1 MRFFVFLVSFFS
13 FIQFSVFS
21 NEIKP
26 LYQLPDETSSR
37 SQFEKTVDRNKI
49 FLTGGNAGLYKIA
62 QSHAIPLWTL
72 GKVEQIA
79 SAHFPAEKNK
89 TNDVWYFR
97 TSLGILYS
105 EDLEHFE
112 LRNNGIAPLVIK
124 KFANE
129 KLTLE
134 NRSPF
139 LKDLAIDPINQNQLV
154 TATESAVFITSDGGA
169 HWKSIYSPSL
179 QTPGIKAVAIATIE
193 NVTYVFASHTIFGFS
208 YCTPFEKNKKWH
220 DAPRGIKMM
229 PSLSSPDE
237 VADIYPILQK
247 NEDGTDRVEIYFSQT
262 YLPRI
267 YRFNLETKKSELIHE
282 ENAFA
287 GTIDGLTSIDGVL
300 LFSKNETLGSFN
312 LETKK
317 TNGLPKNFATWKKS
331 FLATPGSVETAWI
344 PKSKTNF
351 SDGVL
356 LNELWLLYPGTVNSL
371 YGKIAE
377 GKKGLYMPAN
387 RGSEKTGIAK
397 FRKIIK
403 DNNLNALVIDMKDD
417 YGLLRYHS
425 KDELVKEKGRS
436 SQYAIDLEYFVSQ
449 FKEDNVYLIARIVV
463 FKDRNLSR
471 FANGKYAVWDSRL
484 KKNWVGVKD
493 YQDVFDENGN
503 ATGEKKSIYYDENW
517 VDPYCYDVWEY
528 NVAVAK
534 ELIARGFDEIQFDYI
549 RFPTDGI
556 NLGNARYRYK
566 EKGMTKESAL
576 LSFLSYARE
585 NIAAPIGID
594 IYGANGWY
602 RSGTRTG
609 QDAQTLAEYV
619 DVISAMFYP
628 SHFEN
633 AFMNYAPFEE
643 RPYRIYYYGNYRTTI
658 MTRNRVVARPWVQ
671 AFRLNVSYDNRYY
684 GVDYIKRE
692 IFGARDS
699 ANRGYLYWNNVGNY
713 ENLRPDISDSETY
726 FGSSPEAS
734 AKKPAIGSE
743 KNPDYVDETISILDS
758 VLNQG
763 KQTTNYTPFLFIPF
777 SE

>member
-1 MRFFVFLVSFFS
+1 MWSFVLLMTFFAL
-13 FIQFSVFS
+13 IQLPIFS

-26 LYQLPDETSSR
+26 LYQLPDESDSR
-37 SQFEKTVDRNKI
+37 PQLEKTIDRNKF
-49 FLTGGNAGLYKIA
+49 FLTGGSAGLYKIA

-72 GKVEQIA
+72 GKVEQIV
-79 SAHFPAEKNK
+79 SVNLPCGNKK

-105 EDLEHFE
+105 KDLENFE
-112 LRNNGIAPLVIK
+112 FRNNGISPLVIK
-124 KFANE
+124 KITDGKSA
-129 KLTLE
+129 LE
-134 NRSPF
+134 RRSPF
-139 LKDLAIDPINQNQLV
+139 LKDLAFDPVNRNQLV
-154 TATESAVFITSDGGA
+154 TATESAVYLTRDGGA
-169 HWKSIYSPSL
+169 TWKSISSPSV
-179 QTPGIKAVAIATIE
+179 QTPGIKAVAVATIDG
-193 NVTYVFASHTIFGFS
+193 VTYVFASHTIFGFA
-208 YCTPFEKNKKWH
+208 YCTPFEKNNRWH
-220 DAPRGIKMM
+220 DAPRGIAMM
-229 PSLSSPDE
+229 KSLTSPDE
-237 VADIYPILQK
+237 IADIYPMLKK
-247 NEDGTDRVEIYFSQT
+247 NEDGSERVEIYFSQT

-267 YRFNLETKKSELIHE
+267 YRFDVAVKKSELIYNDDE
-282 ENAFA
+282 FA

-300 LFSKNETLGSFN
+300 LFSKIETIGSFN
-312 LETKK
+312 PATQKS
-317 TNGLPKNFATWKKS
+317 NGIPKNFAAWKKN
-331 FLATPGSVETAWI
+331 FLASPGFVETAWI

-356 LNELWLLYPGTVNSL
+356 LNELWLLYPGTVNSP
-371 YGKIAE
+371 YGKIAD

-387 RGSEKTGIAK
+387 RGSEKAGIAK

-425 KDELVKEKGRS
+425 NDPLVKEKGRT
-436 SQYAIDLEYFVSQ
+436 SQYAIDLENFVSS
-449 FKEDNVYLIARIVV
+449 FKADNVYLIARIVV

-471 FANGKYAVWDSRL
+471 YANGKYAVWDYKL
-484 KKNWVGVKD
+484 KRNWVGIKNYEDAV
-493 YQDVFDENGN
+493 DEDGN
-503 ATGEKKSIYYDENW
+503 ATGEKRTKYYDENW

-556 NLGNARYRYK
+556 NLGNASYRYK
-566 EKGMTKESAL
+566 ENGMTKASAL
-576 LSFLSYARE
+576 LSFLAYARE
-585 NIAAPIGID
+585 NIVSPIGID

-628 SHFEN
+628 NHFEN
-633 AFMNYAPFEE
+633 RFMNYAPFEE
-643 RPYRIYYYGNYRTTI
+643 RPYRIYYYGNYRTTM

-684 GVDYIKRE
+684 GSSYIQRE
-692 IFGARDS
+692 IFGVRDS
-699 ANRGYLYWNNVGNY
+699 TDRGYLYWNNLGNY
-713 ENLRPDISDSETY
+713 ENIKSDISASETY

-734 AKKPAIGSE
+734 AQVRKPAIGSA
-743 KNPDYVDETISILDS
+743 KNPGFTDETISILDS

-763 KQTTNYTPFLFIPF
+763 KRNYTPFLIVPVLK
-777 SE
+777 